1 MTAAN
6 DQVTFGDVERAARD
20 RDPQLGELIVR
31 YLAQPDPEPGA
42 PEGRDDDDADAP
54 PVPRAPAGAMTLPR
68 MVQLLRAD
76 AMRGKTATERKLARR
91 EVWQAALGSPWTPPR
106 LRLGELLL
114 GLDEAGDDA
123 AREALVA
130 VFTRG
135 WLHWGVWQAAKAIYK
150 RAEARHD
157 ALLFGALAAR
167 FDRLGPGTGTHDGAE
182 LRLGTMMYMK
192 KRAWRW
198 LRHLGQAVPEAYPAF
213 AIEVLRHYRDDER
226 PAPSWVAAQIWDH
239 RRMRRAKRP
248 GGFVLPPWTE
258 RAFPDAWKA
267 SPAPLVRLLLE
278 AQHREVALWAI
289 AGLEADHAAAL
300 YALAPAQLAAI
311 ARRHRDG
318 PVAAFV
324 VKLLGARPDLHASQY
339 RALGLHDAVLGWLP
353 ARDAA
358 VAGFAITYA
367 RAHAPELDVAA
378 LVALVT
384 DGGAAA
390 VAFALDRLGA
400 LPAATIGLPALVRL
414 VGVTAARA
422 LATAKLREGARP
434 AELAVEL
441 FVALVTGSYDQLQ
454 FAIEWYASANTVIP
468 APHWIAALGDPRCDR
483 ALRKRALE
491 ELGRRS
497 GAELTARWLQAALED
512 RAISDAVAGW
522 LEAGKLTGDA
532 LDVEW
537 VKGLVMR
544 PRLRPLALR
553 MLGNRALV
561 APARIGLPWL
571 LELTRAPE
579 PELAAFAQRLLLEHF
594 TPEDF
599 GGDRG
604 GGLARLWELAAGG
617 KSPEPVRAFA
627 SIYLRA
633 HHPELGRTLPE
644 AKAVGLTPRLTAADY
659 PPARVVPLAS
669 DPRADVRKLACAIIG
684 EELVRWGDRALLYQL
699 AASDHREPRT
709 LGNQLLLGALAGG
722 DGAVPADWL
731 DGAAVFGLTESAHK
745 ATREVALTVIRR
757 AYDRVGGRARLA
769 WLMESSERDVRL
781 FAVRLFWDR
790 HRPRALPP
798 GWTPVLSGGPV
809 ARPSPVGSRPDGP
822 PTRDAR
828 RPTSNVASAEALP
841 SDDTEIAALRQ
852 FARTVLFG
860 LPPGRLGEREPLAG
874 AKPERPLPASV
885 AKRRLLEAL
894 RDLAVADVAFAAVM
908 TPVIAELA
916 ASVARGEW
924 QAAVAALAAIRAA
937 HPGLGTLGLPAPRA
951 RAAHEPARPA
961 DPRRPT

>member
-1 MTAAN
+1 MSAAN
-6 DQVTFGDVERAARD
+6 DQVTFGDVERAARH
-20 RDPQLGELIVR
+20 RDPQLGALIVR
-31 YLAQPDPEPGA
+31 YLARPDPEPGA
-42 PEGRDDDDADAP
+42 PEDRDDDDPDAP
-54 PVPRAPAGAMTLPR
+54 PVPRPPTGAMTLPR
-68 MVQLLRAD
+68 MLQLLRAD
-76 AMRGKTATERKLARR
+76 AMRGKTATERKQARR
-91 EVWQAALGSPWTPPR
+91 EVWQAALSSPWTPPR

-114 GLDEAGDDA
+114 RLDDDGDDD
-123 AREALVA
+123 ARAALVT

-157 ALLFGALAAR
+157 ALLVGALAAR
-167 FDRLGPGTGTHDGAE
+167 FDRMTPGTHDGAE
-182 LRLGTMMYMK
+182 LRAGTVMYMK

-198 LRHLGQAVPEAYPAF
+198 LRHLGQAVPDAYPAF
-213 AIEVLRHYRDDER
+213 AIEVLRHYRDDDR
-226 PAPSWVAAQIWDH
+226 AAPSWVAAQIWG
-239 RRMRRAKRP
+239 RQRLRGAKRP
-248 GGFVLPPWTE
+248 VGFAPPPWGQH
-258 RAFPDAWKA
+258 AFPDAWKA

-278 AQHREVALWAI
+278 AQHREVARWAI

-311 ARRHRDG
+311 ARRHTDG

-324 VKLLGARPDLHASQY
+324 VKLLAARPDLHASQY
-339 RALGLHDAVLGWLP
+339 RALGLHDAVLGWLA

-358 VAGFAITYA
+358 VAGFAIAYA
-367 RAHAPELDVAA
+367 RAHAPDLGVDA

-384 DGGAAA
+384 GGGADA

-414 VGVTAARA
+414 VGVAAARP

-497 GAELTARWLQAALED
+497 GAELTARWLQTALED
-512 RAISDAVAGW
+512 RAISDVVAGW
-522 LEAGKLTGDA
+522 LEAGKLAGDA

-604 GGLARLWELAAGG
+604 GDRGAGLARLWELAAGA

-633 HHPELGRTLPE
+633 HHPELGRTLAE

-659 PPARVVPLAS
+659 PQARVAPLLA
-669 DPRADVRKLACAIIG
+669 DARADVRKLACAIAD

-699 AASDHREPRT
+699 AASDHREPRA
-709 LGNQLLLGALAGG
+709 LGNQRLLGALTGG

-757 AYDRVGGRARLA
+757 AYERVGGRARLA

-790 HRPRALPP
+790 HRPRVIPAN
-798 GWTPVLSGGPV
+798 WTP
-809 ARPSPVGSRPDGP
+809 ARGASI
-822 PTRDAR
+822 AA
-828 RPTSNVASAEALP
+828 VASAEPLP
-841 SDDTEIAALRQ
+841 TDDTEIAALRQ

-894 RDLAVADVAFAAVM
+894 RDLAIADVAFAAVI

-937 HPGLGTLGLPAPRA
+937 HPGLGTLGLPAPRT
-951 RAAHEPARPA
+951 RAAHEPKARPA
-961 DPRRPT
+961 DPRRSS

>member
-20 RDPQLGELIVR
+20 RDPQLGELVVR
-31 YLAQPDPEPGA
+31 YLRQDDPEPGV
-42 PEGRDDDDADAP
+42 PEDHRDDDDEAA
-54 PVPRAPAGAMTLPR
+54 LPR
-68 MVQLLRAD
+68 PPTGAFTMDRLRQATHPSTL
-76 AMRGKTATERKLARR
+76 RGKTATERKLARR
-91 EVWQAALGSPWTPPR
+91 EAWQAALASPWTPPR
-106 LRLGELLL
+106 LRLGALLL
-114 GLDEAGDDA
+114 ALDDAGDDA
-123 AREALVA
+123 ARAALVTIFA
-130 VFTRG
+130 RAP
-135 WLHWGVWQAAKAIYK
+135 LNWGAWQAAKTIYK

-157 ALLFGALAAR
+157 ALLFGALACR
-167 FDRLGPGTGTHDGAE
+167 FDRQWAGPYGEVRTGTV
-182 LRLGTMMYMK
+182 LYLK

-198 LRHLGQAVPEAYPAF
+198 LRHLGQAVPDAYPAF

-226 PAPSWVAAQIWDH
+226 PTPSWVAGQIWG
-239 RRMRRAKRP
+239 RARLRGAKRP
-248 GGFVLPPWTE
+248 GGFIPPAWGQH
-258 RAFPDAWKA
+258 AFPDAWKA

-278 AQHREVALWAI
+278 AQHREVAAWAI

-311 ARRHRDG
+311 ARRHADG

-353 ARDAA
+353 AKDAA
-358 VAGFAITYA
+358 VAGFAIAYA
-367 RAHAPELDVAA
+367 RAHAPDLGVDA

-384 DGGAAA
+384 DGGADA

-400 LPAATIGLPALVRL
+400 LPAATIGLPALIRL
-414 VGVTAARA
+414 VGVAAARSM
-422 LATAKLREGARP
+422 ATTKLREGARP

-441 FVALVTGSYDQLQ
+441 FVALVTGGYDQLQ
-454 FAIEWYASANTVIP
+454 VAIAWYAGANAVIP
-468 APHWIAALGDPRCDR
+468 ATHWIAALGDPRCDR

-491 ELGRRS
+491 ELGKRS
-497 GAELTARWLQAALED
+497 GAELTPRWLQAALED

-522 LEAGKLTGDA
+522 LEAGKLAGDA

-599 GGDRG
+599 GGDRDA
-604 GGLARLWELAAGG
+604 GLARLWELAAGA

-633 HHPELGRTLPE
+633 HHPELGRTLAE

-659 PPARVVPLAS
+659 PQARVAPLCA
-669 DPRADVRKLACAIIG
+669 DARADVRKLACAIVD

-699 AASDHREPRT
+699 AASDHREPRA
-709 LGNQLLLGALAGG
+709 LGNQRLLGALTGG

-790 HRPRALPP
+790 HRPRATPP
-798 GWTPVLSGGPV
+798 GWTPVASTGSLAASVGVPSGHDPTGDGLATGP
-809 ARPSPVGSRPDGP
+809 RW
-822 PTRDAR
+822 
-828 RPTSNVASAEALP
+828 
-841 SDDTEIAALRQ
+841 SDDAEIAALRQ

-874 AKPERPLPASV
+874 EKPERPLPASV
-885 AKRRLLEAL
+885 AKRRLIEAL

-908 TPVIAELA
+908 TPVIAEIA

-951 RAAHEPARPA
+951 RAAHEPKVRPV
-961 DPRRPT
+961 DGRRPT

>member
-6 DQVTFGDVERAARD
+6 ARLMFGDVERAVRD
-20 RDPQLGELIVR
+20 RDPQLGALVVR
-31 YLAQPDPEPGA
+31 YLEQVDPDPGV
-42 PEGRDDDDADAP
+42 PEDQRDDDDDAV
-54 PVPRAPAGAMTLPR
+54 VPRPPAGALTIYR
-68 MVQLLRAD
+68 LRQTISRGAL
-76 AMRGKTATERKLARR
+76 RGKTATERKLARR
-91 EVWQAALGSPWTPPR
+91 EAWQAALSSPWTPPR
-106 LRLGELLL
+106 LRLGPLLIA
-114 GLDEAGDDA
+114 LDDAGDDA
-123 AREALVA
+123 ARAALVTIFSRA
-130 VFTRG
+130 PLG
-135 WLHWGVWQAAKAIYK
+135 WGVWQAAKTIYK
-150 RAEARHD
+150 RAEERHD
-157 ALLFGALAAR
+157 ALLFGVLAAR
-167 FDRLGPGTGTHDGAE
+167 FDQWSGAASEIGRGTAIY
-182 LRLGTMMYMK
+182 LK
-192 KRAWRW
+192 KRGWRW
-198 LRHLGQAVPEAYPAF
+198 LRHLGQAVPDAYPAF
-213 AIEVLRHYRDDER
+213 AIEVLRHYRDDAR
-226 PAPSWVAAQIWDH
+226 PTSSWIAAHIWGHQRMRGVTRPTGFAPAPWS
-239 RRMRRAKRP
+239 
-248 GGFVLPPWTE
+248 E
-258 RAFPDAWKA
+258 RAFPDAWKV

-278 AQHREVALWAI
+278 AQHREVARWAI

-311 ARRHRDG
+311 ARRHPDG

-339 RALGLHDAVLGWLP
+339 RALGLHDAVLGFLR
-353 ARDAA
+353 ARDAT
-358 VAGFAITYA
+358 VAGFAIAYA
-367 RAHAPELDVAA
+367 RAHAPDLDVDA
-378 LVALVT
+378 LLALVT
-384 DGGAAA
+384 EGGTDA

-400 LPAATIGLPALVRL
+400 LSAATIGLPALVRL
-414 VGVTAARA
+414 VGVAAARA

-434 AELAVEL
+434 AELPIEL
-441 FVALVTGSYDQLQ
+441 FVALVAGSYDQLQ
-454 FAIEWYASANTVIP
+454 FAVQWYGSANTIIP
-468 APHWIAALGDPRCDR
+468 ATHWIAALGDPRCDR

-497 GAELTARWLQAALED
+497 GAELTARWLQTALED
-512 RAISDAVAGW
+512 RAISDVVAGW
-522 LEAGKLTGDA
+522 LEAGKLAGDA

-537 VKGLVMR
+537 VKGLVLR
-544 PRLRPLALR
+544 PRLRALALR

-599 GGDRG
+599 GGDRRA
-604 GGLARLWELAAGG
+604 GLARLWDLAAGA

-633 HHPELGRTLPE
+633 HHPELGRTLAE

-659 PPARVVPLAS
+659 PQAQVAPLAN
-669 DPRADVRKLACAIIG
+669 DARADVRKLGCAVIG
-684 EELVRWGDRALLYQL
+684 EELVRWGDRGLLYAL
-699 AASDHREPRT
+699 AASDHREART
-709 LGNQLLLGALAGG
+709 LGNQLLLGALVGG

-757 AYDRVGGRARLA
+757 AYDRVGGRTRLA

-790 HRPRALPP
+790 HRPRATPP
-798 GWTPVLSGGPV
+798 GWTPARGAVLS
-809 ARPSPVGSRPDGP
+809 
-822 PTRDAR
+822 
-828 RPTSNVASAEALP
+828 AEPLP
-841 SDDTEIAALRQ
+841 SDDAEIASLRL

-908 TPVIAELA
+908 TPVIAEIA

-924 QAAVAALAAIRAA
+924 QAAVAALAAIRRA
-937 HPGLGTLGLPAPRA
+937 HPGLGTLGLATPRERRAHDA
-951 RAAHEPARPA
+951 RRPA
-961 DPRRPT
+961 